1 MAKKRLSKALAA
13 AGIASRRKAE
23 ELIIAG
29 QVEVNGEV
37 IKIPQT
43 PVSWEEDKIRVAGE
57 LVTGEEGKVY
67 FLLNKPKGY
76 LCTNQLE
83 SGKRVI
89 DLFSEIGKRLFT
101 IGRLDKDT
109 TGLIIVTNDGAFAQK
124 VIHPSS
130 NLSKEYL
137 VKTAE
142 EISHKALVQIS
153 KGMRLE
159 GEWIAPVRVV
169 KVRRN
174 TLKVVVKEGKKREV
188 RALVGEAGLEI
199 LSLTRIRIGGILLG
213 NLKEGAW
220 RELREEERNA
230 IFA

>member
-1 MAKKRLSKALAA
+1 MIKKRLSKALAA

-23 ELIIAG
+23 ELIVAG

-43 PVSWEEDKIRVAGE
+43 LVSWEEDRIRVAGE
-57 LVTGEEGKVY
+57 LVTGEQGKVY

-83 SGKRVI
+83 SGKRVV

-101 IGRLDKDT
+101 AGRLDKDT

-137 VKTAE
+137 VKTVE
-142 EISHKALVQIS
+142 EISHEALVQIS

-199 LSLTRIRIGGILLG
+199 ISLTRIRIGGILLG
-213 NLKEGAW
+213 DLKEGAW